1 MGRFVRHEPCPKC
14 GSKDNLARYE
24 DDSAYCFGC
33 AHHEKGDGNGSSY
46 GGTMEAN
53 AEDGAGCGGP
63 GDGESDPRRGIEF
76 VYESL
81 PKRGISEET
90 CRRFHYGVGA
100 LADGTA
106 VQVADYGNGVQ
117 KYRLADKTFKWAN
130 RPKGTFPLFGKH
142 CWKSGGKRVVVTEGE
157 LDALSY
163 AEATQCSWQV
173 VSVCDGTG
181 SAVKCITENIEW
193 LSSFEEIILMFD
205 MDESG
210 QAAAVKCAELLP
222 VGKVK
227 IAQLPRKDAN
237 EVLLE
242 LGAQELFKAPFNAAV
257 WRPDGIREGIELL
270 EQVLIPPADG
280 LAYPWD
286 FLNEVLHGQRTKE
299 MVTWVAGTGS
309 GKTQILREVI
319 RSLWVD
325 HGHRVGVIALEEAN
339 VDSALGQISLEVGRP
354 LHLPSVRKT
363 VSDDEIKRAA
373 EKVLPG
379 FVFYDHWGSVEAAV
393 LLPKI
398 RYMAVNLGIKHV
410 VIDHISI
417 MVSGM
422 AAEGDERKRIDQLV
436 TQLRSMCSE
445 LDICLH
451 IVSHLR
457 KADGTP
463 HEEGGQIS
471 LQDIRGS
478 GAPAQLSNFVI
489 GLERNQQAEGDK
501 RDVTNVRVLKNRLT
515 GQTGVVG
522 ALRYNRETGRLK
534 PAPVVVHDG
543 SDF

>member
-1 MGRFVRHEPCPKC
+1 MGRFIAHEPCPKC
-14 GSKDNLARYE
+14 DSRDNLARYE
-24 DDSAYCFGC
+24 DQSAYCFGC
-33 AHHEKGDGNGSSY
+33 GHHEKGDGSVQSDGSVGRGADEDA
-46 GGTMEAN
+46 GGAASATGVEYT
-53 AEDGAGCGGP
+53 
-63 GDGESDPRRGIEF
+63 F
-76 VYESL
+76 ESL
-81 PKRGISEET
+81 DKRGISEET
-90 CRRFHYGVGA
+90 CRRFRYGIGA
-100 LADGTA
+100 RADGTP
-106 VQVADYGNGVQ
+106 VHVADYGNGVQ
-117 KYRLADKTFKWAN
+117 KYRAAGKQFSWAN
-130 RPKGTFPLFGKH
+130 RPKGTFPLFGRH
-142 CWKSGGKRVVVTEGE
+142 VWRSGGKRVVVTEGE

-163 AEATQCSWQV
+163 AEATNCAWPV

-181 SAVKCITENIEW
+181 SAVKCITENLEW
-193 LSSFEEIILMFD
+193 LSAFDEIVLMFD
-205 MDESG
+205 MDDAG

-237 EVLLE
+237 DVLLE

-270 EQVLIPPADG
+270 EAVLIPPAAG
-280 LAYPWD
+280 LEYPWP
-286 FLNEVLHGQRTKE
+286 FLNEVLHGQRRKE

-309 GKTQILREVI
+309 GKTQVLREVI
-319 RSLWVD
+319 RHLWVN
-325 HGHRVGVIALEEAN
+325 HGERVGVIALEESN
-339 VDSALGQISLEVGRP
+339 VDSALGQISLEVSRP
-354 LHLPSVRKT
+354 LHLPAVRKE

-379 FVFYDHWGSVEAAV
+379 FVFYDHWGSVEADV

-398 RYMAVNLGIKHV
+398 RYMAVSLGIKYI

-436 TQLRSMCSE
+436 TKLRSMCSE

-457 KADGTP
+457 KNDGTP

-478 GAPAQLSNFVI
+478 GAPAQLSNFVV
-489 GLERNQQAEGDK
+489 GLERNQQAEGEK
-501 RDVTNVRVLKNRLT
+501 KNVTNIRVLKNRLT
-515 GQTGVVG
+515 GQTGIVG
-522 ALRYNRETGRLK
+522 ALGYNRETGRLK
-534 PAPVVVHDG
+534 PTAVATNDG

>member
-1 MGRFVRHEPCPKC
+1 MSVHESGGGEDSTRHSGVE
-14 GSKDNLARYE
+14 Y
-24 DDSAYCFGC
+24 
-33 AHHEKGDGNGSSY
+33 
-46 GGTMEAN
+46 
-53 AEDGAGCGGP
+53 
-63 GDGESDPRRGIEF
+63 
-76 VYESL
+76 VYETLGS
-81 PKRGISEET
+81 RGISEET
-90 CRRFHYGVGA
+90 CRRFRYGVGA
-100 LADGTA
+100 LPDGTA
-106 VQVADYGNGVQ
+106 VQVADYGDGVQ
-117 KYRLADKTFKWAN
+117 KYRFGDKTFKWAN
-130 RPKGTFPLFGKH
+130 RVKGTYPLFGRH
-142 CWKSGGKRVVVTEGE
+142 AWPSGRKRIVVTEGE

-163 AEATQCSWQV
+163 AEATQCSWPV

-181 SAVKCITENIEW
+181 SAVKCITENLEW
-193 LSSFEEIILMFD
+193 LSGFEEIVLMFD
-205 MDESG
+205 MDEPG
-210 QAAAVKCAELLP
+210 QQAAVKCAELLP

-227 IAQLPRKDAN
+227 IAKLPRKDASD
-237 EVLLE
+237 VLVE
-242 LGAQELFKAPFNAAV
+242 LGGGELYKAPFNAEV
-257 WRPDGIREGIELL
+257 WRPDGIRQGTELL
-270 EQVLIPPADG
+270 EAVLIPPPEG
-280 LAYPWD
+280 FSYPWS
-286 FLNEVLHGQRTKE
+286 FLDEVMHGQRVGE

-309 GKTQILREVI
+309 GKTQVLREII
-319 RSLWVD
+319 RHLWVQ
-325 HGHRVGVIALEEAN
+325 HGQRVGIIALEESN
-339 VDSALGQISLEVGRP
+339 VDSALGQISLEVNRP

-363 VSDDEIKRAA
+363 VPDDLIKEAA
-373 EKVLPG
+373 VRVLPG
-379 FVFYDHWGSVEAAV
+379 FVLYDHWGSVEGSV

-398 RYMAVNLGIKHV
+398 RYMAVSLGIKFI

-445 LDICLH
+445 LGIGLH

-457 KADGTP
+457 KAEGTP

-534 PAPVVVHDG
+534 PTAVVVHDG

>member
-24 DDSAYCFGC
+24 DESAYCFGC
-33 AHHEKGDGNGSSY
+33 AHHEKGDGSVLSDHAGSETADDTKRPGVEFQY
-46 GGTMEAN
+46 
-53 AEDGAGCGGP
+53 ED
-63 GDGESDPRRGIEF
+63 
-76 VYESL
+76 L
-81 PKRGISEET
+81 PKRGISAET
-90 CRRFHYGVGA
+90 CRRFRYGVGSK
-100 LADGTA
+100 ADGTP
-106 VQVADYGNGVQ
+106 VQVADYGDGVQ
-117 KYRLADKTFKWAN
+117 KYRGEGKQFSWAN
-130 RPKGTFPLFGKH
+130 RPRGSFPLFGKH
-142 CWKSGGKRVVVTEGE
+142 AWRSGGKRVVVTEGE

-163 AEATQCSWQV
+163 AEATGCSWPV
-173 VSVCDGTG
+173 VSLCDGTG
-181 SAVKCITENIEW
+181 SAVRCVAENLEW
-193 LSSFEEIILMFD
+193 LAGFDEIILMFD
-205 MDESG
+205 MDDAG
-210 QAAAVKCAELLP
+210 QKAAVQCAEMLP

-227 IAQLPRKDAN
+227 IAKLPRKDAN
-237 EVLLE
+237 EVLTE
-242 LGAQELFKAPFNAAV
+242 LGPQELYKAPFNAEV
-257 WRPDGIREGIELL
+257 WRPDGIRHGIELL
-270 EQVLIPPADG
+270 DQVLAPPPVG
-280 LAYPWD
+280 LEYPWE
-286 FLNEVLHGQRTKE
+286 FLNEVLHGQRVGE

-309 GKTQILREVI
+309 GKTQVLREII
-319 RSLWVD
+319 RNLWVQ
-325 HGHRVGVIALEEAN
+325 HGQQVGIIALEESN

-354 LHLPSVRKT
+354 LHLPSVRKL

-379 FVFYDHWGSVEAAV
+379 FVLYDHWGSVEGDV

-398 RYMAVNLGIKHV
+398 RYMAVSLGIKYI

-436 TQLRSMCSE
+436 TRLRSLCSE
-445 LDICLH
+445 LGVCLH

-534 PAPVVVHDG
+534 PTAVVVHDG